1 MGSHFRNGRRIKLK
15 GFQALPDI
23 RAGQFRPIQPTN
35 LLIMGTRLDPVA
47 DQATLEALCGA
58 PAGAWEKM
66 EQITKKYE
74 SDYSEEAYKKQEA
87 EFDQHSGT
95 RECYDFQLYG
105 WGKLNA
111 AQYAVIEKLC
121 PNEEPWGG
129 STTDPKAINALL
141 MALGKGVILGGQSP
155 WNLAIANRA
164 KITGL
169 GWG

>member
-1 MGSHFRNGRRIKLK
+1 
-15 GFQALPDI
+15 
-23 RAGQFRPIQPTN
+23 
-35 LLIMGTRLDPVA
+35 MGTRLYPIA
-47 DQATLEALCGA
+47 DNATLEALCGA
-58 PAGAWEKM
+58 PAGAWAKM
-66 EQITKKYE
+66 EEIVSKYQ
-74 SDYSEEAYKKQEA
+74 DLQTEEAFNAQDK
-87 EFDQHSGT
+87 EFEENAGT
-95 RECYDFQLYG
+95 EDCYHFQLYG

>member
-1 MGSHFRNGRRIKLK
+1 
-15 GFQALPDI
+15 
-23 RAGQFRPIQPTN
+23 
-35 LLIMGTRLDPVA
+35 MGTRLYPVA

-58 PAGAWEKM
+58 PAGAWAKM

-111 AQYAVIEKLC
+111 AQYDVIEKLC

-141 MALGKGVILGGQSP
+141 MALGKGVILGVQSP
-155 WNLAIANRA
+155 WNLAMIHRN